1 MSGILVLGAGGHGKV
16 VADILLASGI
26 DVFGFLDD
34 NPSAHGTQ
42 ILGLPVLGY
51 TYNYPQYKPVGLIMG
66 VGNNLIRQA
75 MVERLRLETS
85 PLWITAVHP
94 RAVVSPS
101 VQIGAGS
108 VIMAGVVLNAD
119 TSIGNHA
126 IVNTGAT
133 IDHDCRIGDYVHI
146 APGTNLAGG
155 VSIGDRTLVGVGAV
169 VTPYRTVGADVII
182 GAGAVVVSDIPPGIT
197 VVGVPAKPLTKP

>member
-1 MSGILVLGAGGHGKV
+1 MSGILILGAGGHGKV
-16 VADILLASGI
+16 VADTLLASGQ

-34 NPSAHGTQ
+34 NPSAHGAQ

-51 TYNYPQYKPVGLIMG
+51 ICNYPQYEPDGLIMG
-66 VGNNLIRQA
+66 VGNNLIRRA
-75 MVERLRLETS
+75 IVERLRLDTS

-94 RAVVSPS
+94 RAVVSPF
-101 VQIGAGS
+101 VHVGPGT
-108 VIMAGVVLNAD
+108 VIMAGAIINAD
-119 TSIGNHA
+119 VFIGSQA

-133 IDHDCRIGDYVHI
+133 IDHDCRVGDYAHVG
-146 APGTNLAGG
+146 PGANLAGG
-155 VSIGDRTLVGVGAV
+155 INIGDRTLVGVGAIV
-169 VTPYRTVGADVII
+169 APYHTVGMDVIV